1 MIGTQEK
8 LGLTNTPL
16 AANLYPLSQKTKAGI
31 RTPNNIGQ
39 DIRPLNTVVFLCPI
53 KTQSALCRV
62 LSFMAGCIEQ
72 PLKRLAGSYAGS
84 SNLIHSATQQF
95 EHVAGG
101 YPLYIGITA

>member
-1 MIGTQEK
+1 MCNT
-8 LGLTNTPL
+8 LTHSPL
-16 AANLYPLSQKTKAGI
+16 AANMFSLSKKTKAGI

-101 YPLYIGITA
+101 YPLYIGVTA

>member
-16 AANLYPLSQKTKAGI
+16 AANLYLLSQKTKVGLSLP
-31 RTPNNIGQ
+31 RIGQ
-39 DIRPLNTVVFLCPI
+39 NIRPLSTVVFLCSP
-53 KTQSALCRV
+53 KTQTALCRV
-62 LSFMAGCIEQ
+62 LSVMVGCIEQ

-84 SNLIHSATQQF
+84 ENLMHPTAKQF
-95 EHVAGG
+95 SHVGGG